1 MIEFIILGFGLGAS
15 AGFSPGPLTALAISE
30 TLQHN
35 VRSGMLVSLSPLV
48 TDAPIIFLCFLL
60 TSQFSDM
67 PFILALLG
75 MLGGCYLIHLGLKN
89 FRMKEFT
96 LPEHNV
102 NSFSLY
108 RGMVTNV
115 LNPNPYIF
123 WTTIGVPILAR
134 AWGAG
139 PTFLLAFLLSFYLPL
154 ISIKSGFAVIT
165 HYSKHLLTGKIFV
178 IVNRVMGGVL
188 FLFALFLW
196 MDALRR
202 LGLLKG
208 LGFHP

>member
-1 MIEFIILGFGLGAS
+1 MIEFIILGLGLGAS

-48 TDAPIIFLCFLL
+48 TDAPIICLCFLL

-67 PFILALLG
+67 PVILAVLG
-75 MLGGCYLIHLGLKN
+75 IIGGCYLVYLGVKN
-89 FRMKEFT
+89 FRIKEFT
-96 LPEHNV
+96 LPDQKM

-108 RGMVTNV
+108 RGVMTNV

-134 AWGAG
+134 AWQAG
-139 PTFLLAFLLSFYLPL
+139 PSFLLAFLLSFYIPL
-154 ISIKSGFAVIT
+154 VCIKSGFAVIT
-165 HYSKHLLTGKIFV
+165 HYSKHLLTGKVFV

-202 LGLLKG
+202 LGVLNG
-208 LGFHP
+208 LGFHL